1 MVCYELSRFELSCYE
16 MSCYELSCYDL
27 SFMNCRF
34 LVVVFQNVPW
44 EMSFTNLTVGVVVY
58 EMSRY
63 DLS

>member
-1 MVCYELSRFELSCYE
+1 MLIKIDFDKWFVTSCRVT
-16 MSCYELSCYDL
+16 SCRVS
-27 SFMNCRF
+27 NCRF